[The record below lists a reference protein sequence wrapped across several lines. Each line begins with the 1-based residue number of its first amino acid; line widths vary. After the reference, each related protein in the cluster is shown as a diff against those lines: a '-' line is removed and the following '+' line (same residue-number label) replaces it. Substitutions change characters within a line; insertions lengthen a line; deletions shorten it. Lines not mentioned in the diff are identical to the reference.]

1 MRQITKRQLD
11 RQGSKAKLLEWLPFQ
26 LVVDGE
32 VVAAVI
38 PVTDGSQPVKAK
50 HSGSQ
55 ATELR
60 LSKKKQ
66 ALGRLSQA
74 NWF

>member
-11 RQGSKAKLLEWLPFQ
+11 RQGSKAKIAEWVPFQ

-38 PVTDGSQPVKAK
+38 PTAKAR
-50 HSGSQ
+50 HID
-55 ATELR
+55 
-60 LSKKKQ
+60 
-66 ALGRLSQA
+66 SQA
-74 NWF
+74 NKLRFSKASQASGRMRQS

>member
-11 RQGSKAKLLEWLPFQ
+11 RQGSKAKIAEWVPFQ

-38 PVTDGSQPVKAK
+38 PITVDSQPAKAR
-50 HSGSQ
+50 HID
-55 ATELR
+55 
-60 LSKKKQ
+60 
-66 ALGRLSQA
+66 SQA
-74 NWF
+74 NKLRFSKASQASGRMRQS

>member
-11 RQGSKAKLLEWLPFQ
+11 RQGSKAKIAEWVPFQ

-38 PVTDGSQPVKAK
+38 PTKARHIDSQPAKAR
-50 HSGSQ
+50 HID
-55 ATELR
+55 
-60 LSKKKQ
+60 
-66 ALGRLSQA
+66 SQA
-74 NWF
+74 NKLRFSKASQASGRMRQS